1 MSFSKFLDGLM
12 AAVAKLGKP
21 AMDTTKVPHFEEPT
35 GYYTVRGEPFSDLY
49 AAWMKARVLDRQQ
62 ALTLGREAFE
72 ANLDNRSGYVRELC
86 LRALQLLDDV
96 AAIRPV
102 LRRLNDYVLSNRAL
116 AHELVLRWMALV
128 PMDVSIDLLPEIDAL
143 KLQSRVQWEPIAL
156 AQRQRLETDAG
167 REALLA
173 GLMSRRAM
181 VRRSCW
187 QRCVDVRG
195 WSGPERIHYAMQC
208 GDPAIARSV
217 EADVL
222 ALPDGDLVQWFPTL
236 RPVRAMPLRRACLM
250 ALHRRGLLGLQTLI
264 AFALRDDSFS
274 IRWLGRQWGL
284 QDTAFLLQNY
294 LAVMQDEES
303 GLRVKR
309 YALEGMAALRLP
321 GAIEGCQ
328 TAFLHPH
335 LAIRKAALAAL
346 CANDEAHQSMHVDA
360 ALRDDEAMVVREAL
374 RQIAARGIPLPVE
387 AIAVAVDKR
396 RDDVRFFETVL
407 QCASHMPIWK
417 ALHLATFVARAS
429 QTVQSALEPLVT
441 SFLSRIPA
449 IEVYDAPSPA
459 QWQAISVWAPV
470 QNLSQRSGLRMVIAY
485 YAEKMGR

>member
-1 MSFSKFLDGLM
+1 MSFSKFLDQLLSS
-12 AAVAKLGKP
+12 AAKLGKP
-21 AMDTTKVPHFEEPT
+21 AQDTTKVPHFEEPT
-35 GYYTVRGEPFSDLY
+35 GYYTVRGEPFSNLY
-49 AAWMKARVLDRQQ
+49 IAWMKSRVLDRQQ
-62 ALTLGREAFE
+62 ALTLGREPFE
-72 ANLDNRSGYVRELC
+72 ANLANRSGYVRELC

-96 AAIRPV
+96 TAIKPV
-102 LRRLNDYVLSNRAL
+102 LQRLNDYVPSNREL
-116 AHELVLRWMALV
+116 AHQLVLRWMAQIPLEGLV
-128 PMDVSIDLLPEIDAL
+128 ELLPEIDAL
-143 KLQSRVQWEPIAL
+143 KLQSRVRWEPIAQ
-156 AQRQRLETDAG
+156 AQSQRLDTDAG
-167 REALLA
+167 QEALLA
-173 GLMSRRAM
+173 GLMSQRAM
-181 VRRSCW
+181 VRRACW

-222 ALPDGDLVQWFPTL
+222 ALPDSDLVQWFPTL
-236 RPVRAMPLRRACLM
+236 RSVRAMALRRACLM
-250 ALHRRGLLGLQTLI
+250 ALHRRELLGLQTLI
-264 AFALRDDSFS
+264 SFALRDDSFS
-274 IRWLGRQWGL
+274 IRWLGRHWGR
-284 QDTAFLLQNY
+284 QDPTFLLQNY

-321 GAIEGCQ
+321 GAVEGCKA
-328 TAFLHPH
+328 AFQHPH
-335 LAIRKAALAAL
+335 PAIRKAALAAL

-374 RQIAARGIPLPVE
+374 RQIAALGMPLPVE
-387 AIAVAVDKR
+387 AIAVAVGKR
-396 RDDVRFFETVL
+396 RDDVRFFEVLL

-429 QTVQSALEPLVT
+429 QTVQSALKPLVT